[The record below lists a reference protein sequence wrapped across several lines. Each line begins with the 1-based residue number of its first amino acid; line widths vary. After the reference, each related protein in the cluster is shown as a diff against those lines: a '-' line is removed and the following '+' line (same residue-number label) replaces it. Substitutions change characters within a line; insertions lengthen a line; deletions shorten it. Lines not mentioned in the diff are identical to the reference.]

1 MIFFSFS
8 LFEMLIKK
16 HDKIVVYLQSSETE
30 DGAEGDA
37 EHDDMVSSVIGSGTF

>member
-1 MIFFSFS
+1 
-8 LFEMLIKK
+8 MLIKK

-37 EHDDMVSSVIGSGTF
+37 EHDDMVGSITCIDSGKVLI